1 MRRACHDEPVTATG
15 RRASGDKRMAMP
27 SLIADPELVTSEWL
41 TDVLRHGGAV
51 DEASRVTSFDAEPI
65 GTGQVGANI
74 RYTLVYEGA
83 AGPPTVVCKFASRDP
98 QSAATGVQTLTYETE
113 VAFYRELADR
123 VDISR
128 PHCYLAALEPGTANV
143 VLVMNDL
150 APARQGDQV
159 AGCTVDQ
166 ATLAIDEAAKL
177 HGPLWGDP
185 ALKRLAW
192 LDR

>member
-1 MRRACHDEPVTATG
+1 
-15 RRASGDKRMAMP
+15 
-27 SLIADPELVTSEWL
+27 
-41 TDVLRHGGAV
+41 
-51 DEASRVTSFDAEPI
+51 
-65 GTGQVGANI
+65 
-74 RYTLVYEGA
+74 
-83 AGPPTVVCKFASRDP
+83 
-98 QSAATGVQTLTYETE
+98 
-113 VAFYRELADR
+113 AFYRELADR

-150 APARQGDQV
+150 APARQGDQI

-192 LDR
+192 LDRSSTSGGLAGTFTTVWGLFLERYRSTLEDVTIDEGARLTSLIERLRAFEPAALTAIHYDYRLD